1 MAHGVEPA
9 HSGRVANQLVHNLHR
24 ITGKIGKPGSTPLSL
39 TGQPNACGGV
49 RDNGTLSHLLN
60 PFQVGTQD
68 VYFQYKVACNQGLG
82 RVGDWPMGLDSP
94 LFLFVFLPVL
104 LGMYAITPSRLRGG
118 LLLVASLAFY
128 ALTAITSLPVFLVSI
143 AFNMVMGMALAKAPD
158 TSRPR
163 LLILGVAA
171 NLAFLAYAKYFTFF
185 FGHIPALAG
194 LAPKTL
200 PLGVSFF
207 TFSAVAYLVDVSRRV
222 CPAETN
228 PIRFGLFLAFF
239 AKITAGPIARVQ
251 DMRDHAGLS
260 LEDVTEGF
268 KRFAFGLGKK
278 VLIAG
283 QVGALADA
291 AFSERAGNLD
301 MGTAWLGL
309 VCYALQLYFD
319 FSGYTDMAVGLGRIF
334 GYRLPE
340 NFNYPYTA
348 QSVREFWRRWHMT
361 LSSWFRD
368 YLYIPLGGG
377 RVAPWRVQLNLLIVF
392 TLCGLW
398 HGASWSFVV
407 WGLWHGLFLVLER
420 TFVGKALDRAPR
432 PLRHLYALLAVGLG
446 WVFFRAADFGVA
458 LNYFQALGGLS
469 GGSFDYTWMMRM
481 NHQFLVALVVGVLGC
496 TPVVGWISNQLI
508 PAEVDAVPGPSPW
521 TVRWA
526 GILLPPAIMA
536 AAVLQ
541 LAAGSHAPFIYAQF

>member
-1 MAHGVEPA
+1 MA
-9 HSGRVANQLVHNLHR
+9 
-24 ITGKIGKPGSTPLSL
+24 
-39 TGQPNACGGV
+39 
-49 RDNGTLSHLLN
+49 
-60 PFQVGTQD
+60 
-68 VYFQYKVACNQGLG
+68 
-82 RVGDWPMGLDSP
+82 LDSP
-94 LFLFVFLPVL
+94 LFLFVFLPAL
-104 LGMYAITPSRLRGG
+104 LGLYALTPARLRGG
-118 LLLVASLAFY
+118 LLLAASLAFY
-128 ALTAITSLPVFLVSI
+128 ALGDVASLPVFLGSI
-143 AFNMVMGMALAKAPD
+143 AFNMLMGLALAKAGD
-158 TSRPR
+158 ASRPGV
-163 LLILGVAA
+163 LGLGVAA

-194 LAPKTL
+194 LTPKSL

-207 TFSAVAYLVDVSRRV
+207 TFSAVAYLVDVSRRA

-228 PIRFGLFLAFF
+228 PIRFALFLAFF
-239 AKITAGPIARVQ
+239 AKITAGPIARAQ
-251 DMRDHAGLS
+251 DMRDHAGLT

-268 KRFAFGLGKK
+268 KRLAIGLAKK
-278 VLIAG
+278 TLIAG
-283 QVGALADA
+283 QLGALADA
-291 AFSERAGNLD
+291 AFGERAGNLD

-319 FSGYTDMAVGLGRIF
+319 FSGYTDMAVGLGRLF

-407 WGLWHGLFLVLER
+407 WGLWHGLFLALER
-420 TFVGKALDRAPR
+420 TAVGRLLDRAPR
-432 PLRHLYALLAVGLG
+432 PLRHLYAVLAVGLG
-446 WVFFRAADFGVA
+446 WVFFRAANFDAA
-458 LNYFQALGGLS
+458 LQYFQALAGLS
-469 GGSFDYTWMMRM
+469 GGSFDYTWMMRV
-481 NHQFLVALVVGVLGC
+481 NRQFLAALACGLLGC
-496 TPVVGWISNQLI
+496 APTVGWLRDRLS
-508 PAEVDAVPGPSPW
+508 PPVPDAGPNSSSRA
-521 TVRWA
+521 VRWA
-526 GILLPPAIMA
+526 GALLPPALLA